1 MNKHLQF
8 HPKHLK
14 TTAYANTCSWML
26 EVSIAEIREYPNSHL
41 LMEKYNVEYSYNE
54 IVFINKNQI
63 LTNDYDVKLPE
74 RYYL

>member
-1 MNKHLQF
+1 MDVRSI
-8 HPKHLK
+8 
-14 TTAYANTCSWML
+14 NT
-26 EVSIAEIREYPNSHL
+26 EIREYPNSHL

>member
-1 MNKHLQF
+1 
-8 HPKHLK
+8 
-14 TTAYANTCSWML
+14 
-26 EVSIAEIREYPNSHL
+26 
-41 LMEKYNVEYSYNE
+41 MEKYNVEYSYNE